1 LNRPIQHVSHC
12 SVDVRRFFK
21 SIVNEHL
28 IIFNYIN
35 LMLSDKSLLVL
46 KISMYV
52 ALGAVTL
59 MSFISMGIVGSNLT
73 VWEEV

>member
-1 LNRPIQHVSHC
+1 
-12 SVDVRRFFK
+12 
-21 SIVNEHL
+21 
-28 IIFNYIN
+28 
-35 LMLSDKSLLVL
+35 MLSDKSLLVL